1 MITRFVSEVNFA
13 RVPSSDAGLGGVF
26 CWANNARAHRK
37 IVGQVENLRPIDN
50 RPGAGTAKLSREIL
64 SETSTG
70 RLPIGRRLSTCPT
83 KSACCKFLKK
93 VGDERLRKVCIL
105 EPEPHRHGRAAHC
118 ASR

>member
-13 RVPSSDAGLGGVF
+13 RVPSSDAGLGGFF
-26 CWANNARAHRK
+26 CWANRVRAIAQR
-37 IVGQVENLRPIDN
+37 IVGQVDNLRPIDN

-93 VGDERLRKVCIL
+93 VGDELLRKGI
-105 EPEPHRHGRAAHC
+105 
-118 ASR
+118 SKT